1 MRRSYTKLYLH
12 IIWATWDR
20 MDLIDPEIEP
30 VLYNYIRNKCEENRC
45 WLETIGGTSNH
56 LHILVRFTTSISIGK
71 LVHQIKGASS
81 HYIAQ
86 IYRPDDF
93 FKWQGGYSAFT
104 VSPFQVNSIITYI
117 ENQKQHH
124 YAQTQRMDWEYL
136 PPPSN
141 RKYLFFPFSPPDD

>member
-1 MRRSYTKLYLH
+1 MRRSYTELYLH

-20 MDLIDPEIEP
+20 LDLIDPEIES
-30 VLYNYIRNKCEENRC
+30 VLYKYIRNKCEEKQC
-45 WLETIGGTSNH
+45 WLEAIGGTSNH
-56 LHILVRFTTSISIGK
+56 LHILIRFITSISIGK
-71 LVHQIKGASS
+71 LVHHIKGASS

-104 VSPFQVNSIITYI
+104 VSPFQVKTITAYI

-124 YAQTQRMDWEYL
+124 NNHTWKKDWEHKI
-136 PPPSN
+136 SN
-141 RKYLFFPFSPPDD
+141 